1 MVNKNFVV
9 DEAKCIKCGLCVKDC
24 IEYAIKMEKRG
35 EKDDM
40 TGLKNR
46 NKFLRMIDE
55 EYPDMD
61 KVGVIFFDVNNLKWV
76 NDNLGHDK
84 GDVLI
89 TTVGRM
95 ILAMEDTNKKA
106 YRIGGD
112 EFVMVIENPKEME
125 IETLLDQWEELLEMK
140 SRTSELDFMVAY
152 GYAYGDGK
160 DIKGLVKIA
169 DERMYKTKQKQKE
182 VE

>member
-1 MVNKNFVV
+1 
-9 DEAKCIKCGLCVKDC
+9 
-24 IEYAIKMEKRG
+24 
-35 EKDDM
+35 
-40 TGLKNR
+40 
-46 NKFLRMIDE
+46 
-55 EYPDMD
+55 
-61 KVGVIFFDVNNLKWV
+61 
-76 NDNLGHDK
+76 
-84 GDVLI
+84 
-89 TTVGRM
+89 M

-112 EFVMVIENPKEME
+112 EFVMVIENPKEKE